1 MSFLNMKISTSSNS
15 IELVFNNLEIDICYP
30 LVVLQKCSLIFKLN
44 SEISYYRF
52 DNYVLSDYIEY
63 YFTFLVLG
71 FGFIIIYA
79 VKKD

>member
-1 MSFLNMKISTSSNS
+1 MSFLNMKISTSRNS

-30 LVVLQKCSLIFKLN
+30 LVVLQKGSLIFKLN

-52 DNYVLSDYIEY
+52 DNYVFSDYIKH